1 MFMLAYIAMMA
12 SSFVSTGAFILDR
25 VDVGI
30 PMLMVTVIAAVLVYD
45 EFLHMKKEG
54 KDG

>member
-1 MFMLAYIAMMA
+1 MFILTYIAMLA
-12 SSFVSTGAFILDR
+12 SSFVSTGAFILGR
-25 VDVGI
+25 VDAGI
-30 PMLMVTVIAAVLVYD
+30 PMLMVAVIAAVLVYD